1 MTSKQYKLTDLV
13 IAAGGLSSLAYAK
26 GARLERTMTAEEKL
40 MREASLR
47 TQQIA
52 LYEESMQSENKNF
65 DLARADSLLTM
76 KLDLGN
82 TFPVAIDLEEAMA
95 HPEGSENV
103 LLREGDRLIVPQ
115 YSSTV
120 KISGDVMYPTS
131 MNFKKGKSL
140 KYYIKRAGG
149 YGDNAR
155 KSRVYAIY
163 MNGSVELLS
172 HHSKSAVQPGCEIVV
187 PSAYDS
193 QLRFKRGARVVLC
206 KSSKYWGY
214 VNGDFGTI
222 EDFNGVYFT
231 IRLDDGNSLIKCP
244 NPNDR

>member
-1 MTSKQYKLTDLV
+1 
-13 IAAGGLSSLAYAK
+13 
-26 GARLERTMTAEEKL
+26 MTAEEKQ

-187 PSAYDS
+187 PSKKTRRRMTAAETMS
-193 QLRFKRGARVVLC
+193 L
-206 KSSKYWGY
+206 
-214 VNGDFGTI
+214 GTSAASI
-222 EDFNGVYFT
+222 ATMIITVAN
-231 IRLDDGNSLIKCP
+231 ILK
-244 NPNDR
+244 